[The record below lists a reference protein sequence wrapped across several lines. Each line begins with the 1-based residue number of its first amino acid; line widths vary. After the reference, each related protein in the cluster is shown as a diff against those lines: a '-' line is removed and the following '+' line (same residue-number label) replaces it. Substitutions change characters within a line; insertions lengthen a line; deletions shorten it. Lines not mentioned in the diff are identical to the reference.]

1 MSDEKEQIEEKLQEA
16 YAILHQDTPYI
27 PERLYEALEGVCS
40 LLLAW
45 KQRNGKAGWSHD
57 LVDLKEKP
65 LFTKHQ
71 SVLIENS
78 FKTLDPELN
87 TLFSEESEE
96 SLQKGGGANAFKQGA
111 SSDLVKLPATINP
124 KDISIDKLY
133 HTVFDTMDQYDEQW
147 REIANSLGIVKGLE
161 AQDYKGT
168 ILIPFSP
175 PIPIPYYVLGK
186 TILPFLNAILDILRL
201 AIGNPMFDIPAARIV
216 LSIVLAFLD
225 LIRGEWKNAVLS
237 LLGVINSSG
246 VVIGFAA
253 KVIHNAWLLISP
265 DLQRELRD
273 TVFRSSKSMVMGFIL
288 WSVTTF
294 SPDFVR
300 FAANQ
305 FFDKIRMVITEF
317 NEKSAAAEAQAQTAA
332 DSMGLKVTF
341 PKIPLGSIPSFD
353 DIQNLQTLAKQPE
366 IFCSP
371 EFQDILA
378 PVLLV
383 PPLRLILE
391 LSNIPTMDQDRKKLC
406 VGVDT
411 SALSNAIVNKV
422 TPTID
427 IIPGGIADLAA
438 NPEAALKGALPKIPS
453 PNNLVKDALPKIPSP
468 NNLFKDA
475 TKAAT
480 KAATKTK
487 KGGSRKKKH
496 RSHRST
502 RRR

>member
-65 LFTKHQ
+65 LFTKQQ
-71 SVLIENS
+71 SSLIEKS
-78 FKTLDPELN
+78 FNTLHPELN
-87 TLFSEESEE
+87 TLFAETEEETETESE
-96 SLQKGGGANAFKQGA
+96 LQKGGGANAFKHGA
-111 SSDLVKLPATINP
+111 SSDLVQLPATINP

-175 PIPIPYYVLGK
+175 PIPIPYYILGK

-216 LSIVLAFLD
+216 LSVVLAFLD

-246 VVIGFAA
+246 VVIGFAG

-371 EFQDILA
+371 EFQEILA

-453 PNNLVKDALPKIPSP
+453 PNNLVKDA
-468 NNLFKDA
+468 

-480 KAATKTK
+480 KAVTKAK

>member
-45 KQRNGKAGWSHD
+45 KQRNGEAGWSHD
-57 LVDLKEKP
+57 LVDLKDKP
-65 LFTKHQ
+65 LFTKQQ
-71 SVLIENS
+71 SVLIEKS
-78 FKTLDPELN
+78 FDTLNPELN
-87 TLFSEESEE
+87 TLFSEEE
-96 SLQKGGGANAFKQGA
+96 SNLKKQEGGGADAFKHGA
-111 SSDLVKLPATINP
+111 SSDLVQLPATINP

-147 REIANSLGIVKGLE
+147 REIANSLGIVKALE

-175 PIPIPYYVLGK
+175 PIPVPYYVLGK

-216 LSIVLAFLD
+216 LSVVLAFLD
-225 LIRGEWKNAVLS
+225 MIRGEWKNGVLS

-246 VVIGFAA
+246 VVIGFSA
-253 KVIHNAWLLISP
+253 KLIHNAWLLISP

-300 FAANQ
+300 FAADQ
-305 FFDKIRMVITEF
+305 FFDKIRTVISEF

-378 PVLLV
+378 PILLI

-391 LSNIPTMDQDRKKLC
+391 LSNIPTMDEDRKKIC

-427 IIPGGIADLAA
+427 IIPGGIADIAA
-438 NPEAALKGALPKIPS
+438 NPEAAL
-453 PNNLVKDALPKIPSP
+453 
-468 NNLFKDA
+468 KDA

-480 KAATKTK
+480 KAATKTNTK